1 VPNQI
6 PLRVIQVLL
15 EPVQVEPDL
24 DYTSTEED
32 SEVTA
37 GQVAMTMQQ
46 TSSDVD
52 VKRKNRTLRLRG
64 FIGKHEA
71 LIQVDSGSA

>member
-1 VPNQI
+1 MPNQI

-15 EPVQVEPDL
+15 EPVQVEPDP

-37 GQVAMTMQQ
+37 GQVAMTVQQ
-46 TSSDVD
+46 TP
-52 VKRKNRTLRLRG
+52 
-64 FIGKHEA
+64 
-71 LIQVDSGSA
+71 